1 MAKISSTIIVC
12 ALALMFAACKS
23 DVVRLGFN
31 YEADKEIKVA
41 KVPTSWLHLSYDD
54 YKVGVQSNNGALEGP
69 MLLVFYGQKDFDRRI
84 DLATLRETTGLKV
97 LPIGEQKRSFHALS
111 HSLLSAIYES
121 YTYLEKK
128 DKNGKEL
135 TKKAAFAAFLKAYLK
150 ENKLSQKSM
159 DAEFE
164 TLQNPKVDK
173 ADGKA
178 DKADGKD
185 DAQAKAK
192 GMDRPP
198 MHTTYVLLGK
208 GGDILAIYQGIIPV
222 EMLEANIAP
231 LLQRSQGVASQKD
244 EVAKGMD
251 EEEASAP
258 LDDKAQSAPAKGVEK
273 KADST
278 KDPKGTEKKGVELE
292 FDSTKKDDK
301 AKSAPTK
308 AVEKKSDS
316 TKSAKQAPAKQ
327 ADAKG

>member
-135 TKKAAFAAFLKAYLK
+135 TKEAAFAAFLKAYLK

-164 TLQNPKVDK
+164 TLQNP
-173 ADGKA
+173 KA

-278 KDPKGTEKKGVELE
+278 K
-292 FDSTKKDDK
+292 
-301 AKSAPTK
+301 
-308 AVEKKSDS
+308 
-316 TKSAKQAPAKQ
+316 SAKQAPAKQ
-327 ADAKG
+327 AYAKG